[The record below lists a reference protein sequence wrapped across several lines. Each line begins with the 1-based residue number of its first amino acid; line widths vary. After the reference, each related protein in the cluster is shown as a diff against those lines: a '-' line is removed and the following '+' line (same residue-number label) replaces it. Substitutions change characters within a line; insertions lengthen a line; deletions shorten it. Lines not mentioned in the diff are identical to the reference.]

1 MFGLLYPRQ
10 QDGMMAPELTV
21 DETADPALMT
31 LVDRLCRIRS
41 FWRPEEPGCDES
53 AVAAL
58 ITELLRRHPWL
69 DVRVEEVAPGR
80 HNVVAFDGP
89 EADTRLLI
97 AGHIDTVLPVQQWT
111 VPEHSIRDGRYH
123 ALGAADA
130 KGAIAAALDA
140 IGRVGPTQGVG
151 YLLYCDEEV
160 NFDGMKDFVARH
172 PAVRPV
178 HTLSLCGAS
187 AALMLGC
194 RGLIELELTLTGHP
208 GHASRPYTGRSAT
221 HACTRLLT
229 ALSVWCREHSTPH
242 RTVINVAAIH
252 AGSLAPEARIGG
264 GPPAVLNTPNR
275 IPDVAWVL
283 IELRVG
289 DPSVT
294 AETLTATIEAEIAA
308 MNEGEEKHIRLAD
321 LRVHLDMPGY
331 TSDADLT
338 GPLIAPFAAVHH
350 GRIAPV
356 EETGYLDVA
365 LLCVRD
371 RSAAL
376 CMGPDKGG
384 AHGPDEWVDIAS
396 LIAYRDGLVG
406 LIGQHR
412 AP

>member
-1 MFGLLYPRQ
+1 MGS
-10 QDGMMAPELTV
+10 MAFEQT
-21 DETADPALMT
+21 DDPALMT
-31 LVDRLCRIRS
+31 LVDQLCRIRS

-53 AVAAL
+53 AVAGFIA
-58 ITELLRRHPWL
+58 EHLRRFPWL
-69 DVRVEEVAPGR
+69 TVRIEAVAPGR
-80 HNVVAFDGP
+80 LNVVAFDGP

-97 AGHIDTVLPVQQWT
+97 AGHIDTVLPVQNWT
-111 VPEHSIRDGRYH
+111 VPEHTVRDGRYH

-151 YLLYCDEEV
+151 YLLYCDEEYH
-160 NFDGMKDFVARH
+160 FDGMKDFVARH
-172 PAVRPV
+172 PAVRPE

-194 RGLIELELTLTGHP
+194 RGLIELEFTLTGHP

-221 HACTRLLT
+221 HACTRVLA
-229 ALSVWCREHSTPH
+229 ALSRWCRAHSTPN

-252 AGSLAPEARIGG
+252 AGSLAPEARIGTG
-264 GPPAVLNTPNR
+264 GPPAVLATPNR

-289 DPSVT
+289 DPRVT
-294 AETLTATIEAEIAA
+294 AETLTAAIAAEIAA
-308 MNEGEEKHIRLAD
+308 VNEGEEKHIKLAD
-321 LRVHLDMPGY
+321 VQVHLDMPGY
-331 TSDADLT
+331 TSAEDLT
-338 GPLIAPFAAVHH
+338 EPLITPFAAVHC

-384 AHGPDEWVDIAS
+384 AHGPDEWVDVES
-396 LIAYRDGLVG
+396 LIAYRDGLVS
-406 LIGQHR
+406 LIGQHST
-412 AP
+412 